1 MVDALVFILVALCLS
16 PEGLGRL
23 RGMDGMESRLSKT
36 KRKRNYI
43 SDNGKYHKAAND
55 DNSKWKGKKRNS
67 SVSHCT
73 LIEC

>member
-55 DNSKWKGKKRNS
+55 DNSKWEGKREILLFPI
-67 SVSHCT
+67 CT